1 MNIFEIELSVMDRVH
16 VSSINSFLDVFTP
29 EEAMEILPIEEIE
42 EGMRYADAFDSIQ
55 AMAQVMKNRQSD
67 QDTFVGS

>member
-16 VSSINSFLDVFTP
+16 VSSINSFLDSFTP

-42 EGMRYADAFDSIQ
+42 EGMRYAYAFYSIQ
-55 AMAQVMKNRQSD
+55 AMAQVIKNRQSD